1 MRKGVNPT
9 KGGKLISKEEC
20 YHRIIIPVHIP
31 NEEDYYKDAYKIFE
45 LCLFSVIKTA
55 VSKIKISVISNKC
68 CDEVNGRLLNLY
80 VQKHINELIIEED
93 GIGKINSVLKAIRTS
108 EERLITITDADVL
121 FLNNWEN
128 EVATVFKAF
137 PKAGAVCPVPVYRKH
152 LDLTGNIWFDNF
164 FSSKL
169 KFRPVKNP
177 NALEMFAKSVGW
189 EWLEKEWKDVIGTI
203 KAKDNTIAVLG
214 CSHFVATYKR
224 EVFEELPKEN
234 SIYLVDGDSEF
245 LYTDEPVLKM
255 GGYRLATNDNFA
267 YHLGN
272 VFEDWMQ
279 NEFSNLKTVEKSI
292 IDYSCLRKLDKSHFN
307 YLLTEKFFKRV
318 FKSSFIL
325 RKILKYKGLTSGQII
340 NFTKKWIP
348 KEK

>member
-9 KGGKLISKEEC
+9 KGGKLITKEEC
-20 YHRIIIPVHIP
+20 HHRIIIPVHIP
-31 NEEDYYKDAYKIFE
+31 NEEGYFKDAYKIFE

-68 CDEVNGRLLNLY
+68 CDEVNVKLLHLY
-80 VQKHINELIIEED
+80 EQKHINELIIEQD

-164 FSSKL
+164 FSKNL
-169 KFRPVKNP
+169 QFRPVKNP
-177 NALEMFAKSVGW
+177 KALEMFAKSVGW
-189 EWLEKEWKDVIGTI
+189 EYLEPDWKDVIGTI
-203 KAKDNTIAVLG
+203 KAKNDTIAVLG

-234 SIYLVDGDSEF
+234 SIYLVDGNSEF

-279 NEFSNLKTVEKSI
+279 KEFSNLKAVEKAI
-292 IDYSCLRKLDKSHFN
+292 IDYSHFRKLKKSPFN
-307 YLLTEKFFKRV
+307 YFITEKVFKRI
-318 FKSSFIL
+318 FKSKFIL
-325 RKILKYKGLTSGQII
+325 RKILKYKGLTNAQVF
-340 NFTKKWIP
+340 NFLDKKY
-348 KEK
+348 

>member
-20 YHRIIIPVHIP
+20 HHRIIIPVHIP
-31 NEEDYYKDAYKIFE
+31 NEEGYFKDAYKIFE

-55 VSKIKISVISNKC
+55 ASKIKVSVISNKC
-68 CDEVNGRLLNLY
+68 CDEVNVRLLKLY
-80 VQKHINELIIEED
+80 HEKHINELIIEHD

-128 EVATVFKAF
+128 EVSTIFKAF
-137 PKAGAVCPVPVYRKH
+137 PKAGAICPVPVYRKH

-164 FSSKL
+164 FSNKL
-169 KFRPVKNP
+169 QFRPVKNP
-177 NALEMFAKSVGW
+177 NAMEMFAKSVGW
-189 EWLEKEWKDVIGTI
+189 EYLEPEWKDVIGTL

-267 YHLGN
+267 FHLGN

-279 NEFSNLKTVEKSI
+279 NEFLKLETTEKAI
-292 IDYSCLRKLDKSHFN
+292 IDYSHLRKLNKSYFN
-307 YLLTEKFFKRV
+307 YFFTEKVFKRI
-318 FKSSFIL
+318 FKNNYIL
-325 RKILKYKGLTSGQII
+325 RRLLKNKGLTKEQVY
-340 NFTKKWIP
+340 NFLDKKF
-348 KEK
+348 